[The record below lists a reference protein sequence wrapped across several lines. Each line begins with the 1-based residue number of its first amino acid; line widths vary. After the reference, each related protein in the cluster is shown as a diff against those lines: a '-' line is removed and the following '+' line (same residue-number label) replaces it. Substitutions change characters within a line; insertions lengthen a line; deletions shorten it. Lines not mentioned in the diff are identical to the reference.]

1 MNRLLG
7 ERNSLSKNMF
17 LLLLEALLSCGTK
30 SIRQFAG
37 LCTTRST
44 YQTVILCCC
53 MWMKKTSDEDFVYS
67 FGFIWS
73 PLINMMGEWTF
84 LGILFP
90 SSHHNTVPSTKET
103 THQSSVRQPI
113 SSVNMYLSSRQKVIV
128 APFLSQSFIKWK
140 FFQIYLSKNKCTNKY
155 KCNRTKMGRLGA
167 QHYNTLPDYKTG
179 AWVTLWF

>member
-67 FGFIWS
+67 FSFIWS

-84 LGILFP
+84 LGILFA

-113 SSVNMYLSSRQKVIV
+113 SSVNMYLSTRQKVIV

-140 FFQIYLSKNKCTNKY
+140 FFQIYFSK
-155 KCNRTKMGRLGA
+155 
-167 QHYNTLPDYKTG
+167 H
-179 AWVTLWF
+179 